1 MSKQEQD
8 FRVWL
13 DEQMDPDFT
22 KTDLWPRLVR
32 FVAEW
37 LEAAERCYGERG
49 VWPGGFGGTGSLT
62 RSWREEMG
70 GE

>member
-13 DEQMDPDFT
+13 DEQMDPDFIE
-22 KTDLWPRLVR
+22 TDLWPRLVR

-37 LEAAERCYGERG
+37 LD
-49 VWPGGFGGTGSLT
+49 GFADDNTASLVKQA
-62 RSWREEMG
+62 WREEMG